1 MTAPK
6 TKRTARREAAADRY
20 AKRIMPHEV
29 DAPDYS
35 RELGI
40 GATDAETIERVVSG
54 RVRATGWEAL

>member
-6 TKRTARREAAADRY
+6 TKRDARREQGAYDY
-20 AKRIMPHEV
+20 AKRVMPHEV

-40 GATDAETIERVVSG
+40 GATDAETVERVVSG